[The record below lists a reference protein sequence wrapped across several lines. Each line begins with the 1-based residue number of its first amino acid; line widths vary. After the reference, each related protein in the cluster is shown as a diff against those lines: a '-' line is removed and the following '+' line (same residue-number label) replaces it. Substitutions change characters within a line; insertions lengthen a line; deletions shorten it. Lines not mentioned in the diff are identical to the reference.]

1 MTTINVSAFRSHK
14 KAELYLFVPE
24 EKGLD
29 GLPNELL
36 VMFGE
41 PEHIIDF
48 ELSADKKLAREDSAT
63 VMKAL
68 TTKGYFMQMPP
79 NEVEKMGNMTP
90 PPERLDN
97 IC

>member
-1 MTTINVSAFRSHK
+1 MSTITVSAYRSHK

-29 GLPNELL
+29 GLPDELL
-36 VMFGE
+36 VMFGK

-63 VMKAL
+63 VL
-68 TTKGYFMQMPP
+68 ESIQTKGYFMQMPP
-79 NEVEKMGNMTP
+79 NEIEKIGNMAP

>member
-41 PEHIIDF
+41 PEHIINF
-48 ELSADKKLAREDSAT
+48 ELSAEKKLAREDSAT
-63 VMKAL
+63 VIEAL
-68 TTKGYFMQMPP
+68 KTKGYFMQMPP
-79 NEVEKMGNMTP
+79 NEVEKMGNMAP